1 MSLASNQIKASI
13 AKPYSNPP
21 RPETDPTLMVAK
33 VAEAKKAKRAGK
45 SAAKSALV
53 GNEEHPEL
61 NTEFL
66 HKLIGFHLRRA
77 MMELRRNFQ
86 QASDGKIR
94 PALSG
99 LMHLV
104 ASNHGASQ
112 VELSRVLHINK
123 ATLVALLDSA
133 EASGWLKRERSDS
146 DRRRHEV
153 IMTPKGEK
161 VVAKLA
167 AQTIRSEEKF
177 RRRFTDQ
184 ELATLIEYLQ
194 RIYAK

>member
-1 MSLASNQIKASI
+1 VKVSGKWF
-13 AKPYSNPP
+13 K
-21 RPETDPTLMVAK
+21 VAK
-33 VAEAKKAKRAGK
+33 VAEAQKAKRPGKNTGK
-45 SAAKSALV
+45 SAAKNAKKNAKKNVLGGKQV
-53 GNEEHPEL
+53 QPEL

-77 MMELRRNFQ
+77 MMVLRSNFQ
-86 QASDGKIR
+86 HASEGKIR

-99 LMHLV
+99 LMQLV

-112 VELSRVLHINK
+112 VELSKVLHINK
-123 ATLVALLDSA
+123 ATLVALIDSA
-133 EASGWLKRERSDS
+133 ESAGWLKRERSDS

-153 IMTPKGEK
+153 VLTPKGEK

-167 AQTIRSEEKF
+167 TQTIRSEEKF

-194 RIYAK
+194 RIYSS

>member
-1 MSLASNQIKASI
+1 M
-13 AKPYSNPP
+13 
-21 RPETDPTLMVAK
+21 
-33 VAEAKKAKRAGK
+33 AEAQKSKRPRKNAAKN
-45 SAAKSALV
+45 AAKSAPKNAQIQAL
-53 GNEEHPEL
+53 GGKEEQQEL

-77 MMELRRNFQ
+77 MMELRSNFQ
-86 QASDGKIR
+86 HASEDRIR
-94 PALSG
+94 PALVG
-99 LMHLV
+99 LMQLV

-112 VELSRVLHINK
+112 VELSKVLHINK
-123 ATLVALLDSA
+123 ATLVALIDSA
-133 EASGWLKRERSDS
+133 ESAGWLKRERSNT

-184 ELATLIEYLQ
+184 ELSTLIEYLQ
-194 RIYAK
+194 RIYAS